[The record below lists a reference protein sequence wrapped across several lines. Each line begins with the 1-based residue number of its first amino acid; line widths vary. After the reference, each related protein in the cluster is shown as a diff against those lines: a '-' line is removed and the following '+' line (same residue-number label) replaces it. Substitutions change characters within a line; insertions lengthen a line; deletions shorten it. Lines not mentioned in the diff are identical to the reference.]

1 MSDISKS
8 ISLLIKSIEDE
19 ASKEEKSIL
28 ERAREDKRK
37 KLSQLKSEIKQ
48 KYLEQSR
55 RDVADAINAANRRC
69 GEIMSDERR
78 AVGEIR
84 RGTAEKI
91 LDGVSQRLESF
102 TKSAAY
108 ADYLSACAKSAANA
122 FGTGGVLHMKT
133 GDEQYENM
141 VCEILKPE
149 SALFDDGIAF
159 GGFIVEYKAR
169 GISADQTLGARFEE
183 KKSEFERNSGF
194 DF

>member
-28 ERAREDKRK
+28 ERAKEDKRK
-37 KLSQLKSEIKQ
+37 KLSRLKSEIKQ
-48 KYLEQSR
+48 KYLERSR
-55 RDVADAINAANRRC
+55 KDIADAINAANRKC
-69 GEIMSDERR
+69 SEIMSDSRR
-78 AVGEIR
+78 TVGEIR

-91 LDGVSQRLESF
+91 LDGVSQRLERF

-108 ADYLSACAKSAANA
+108 ADYLSACAKSTADA
-122 FGTGGVLHMKT
+122 FGTGGILHMKT

-141 VCEILKPE
+141 VSEILKPE
-149 SALFDDGIAF
+149 SVCFDDGISF
-159 GGFIVEYKAR
+159 GGFIAEYKAR
-169 GISADQTLGARFEE
+169 GFSADQTLGARFEE
-183 KKSEFERNSGF
+183 KKSDFERNSDF